1 MTNLVKYAAYTLADK
16 FSIEYFDVASDCKNC
31 PIRKYCTVNKEDK
44 EMTTMLLIDEAFRL
58 KFQQVNDTCRNLW
71 IKYLL
76 SNTDSWEDA
85 FKSEV
90 VKNNE

>member
-1 MTNLVKYAAYTLADK
+1 MTNLVKYAAYVLADML
-16 FSIEYFDVASDCKNC
+16 SIEHYDIKSDCETC

-44 EMTTMLLIDEAFRL
+44 EMTTMLLIDEALRL
-58 KFQQVNDTCRNLW
+58 KFQRANDTCRNLW

-85 FKSEV
+85 FKLEV
-90 VKNNE
+90 VKDNE